1 MDSDSDTMR
10 RHREGVGFPATR
22 DDVVTWALEH
32 GAGTEEI
39 ELMERLPLV
48 RFTSIPHVLVAA
60 ERVRRG

>member
-10 RHREGVGFPATR
+10 QRLEGVGFPATR

-39 ELMERLPLV
+39 ELMERLPLE
-48 RFTSIPHVLVAA
+48 RFTSITDVLVAA
-60 ERVRRG
+60 ERVRMG